1 MKLVINVLFFFSI
14 QYALREKNELNFY
27 CCNGAPFLWG
37 HCGQHHTVIYSSK
50 VVITASYTSRD
61 VWFNPSLTNNYIKTM
76 MMMTMVTTT
85 MMTTTMMMMTMM
97 KMTMMW
103 MVLFLSSTSFPILL
117 IITAASVPTIS
128 RCSFNIAYYPN
139 TVCSDHL
146 LIFSSFLHKVGFGH
160 ISLWVTWQKTANQ

>member
-1 MKLVINVLFFFSI
+1 MKLVINVLVFFQFNMHW
-14 QYALREKNELNFY
+14 EKKMNWTFTVVMERHSY
-27 CCNGAPFLWG
+27 GG